1 MKSRFP
7 SLTPRSPFVRILS
20 WFVLAAALVPVSCSL
35 FGGGVR
41 PNLLV
46 ITVDSLR
53 FDALSRSLGAPA
65 TPHLQALEA
74 EGQHFTHCY
83 SHSPVALPAHVAL
96 FSARLPHQ
104 SGVIGNGMPIDP
116 EVTLLAE
123 WMKSRGYSTAAAV
136 SLASLWPPRAE
147 DLSSPNANRH
157 GPTGLERGFGSYAT
171 GDHEIAPA
179 SEVNARLLAQ
189 LDALPADQP
198 WFLFAQYSE
207 PRAPYEARTGTETR
221 ARVRLDGK
229 DIDQVVVS
237 ESGQWRR
244 ELELG
249 PGVHE
254 LVLLCDAPIEVL
266 RFDCHGPKERI
277 PERFAKGRAHEAAK
291 RIVIA
296 LENTTSEPV
305 ACTIDAWIHDV
316 PDVAQARSRY
326 RGEVEAVDAA
336 VGELVKGL
344 RERGVYDNTLIVF
357 TADHGEA
364 LGEHGYIGHGQGL
377 YDEVLRV
384 PLIVKP
390 QRGCG
395 GFQALSK
402 LEHAPFRQMDIV
414 PTALDLMGLRSL
426 PGAEGV
432 SLLAQ
437 SDRTHFAEI
446 HPPEAPNSILCRR
459 DERYKLVFTSGIERW
474 ELYDVTADTL
484 EVDNV
489 FEMQGHFRATWQSE
503 LRQLALNSPQAANAR
518 MGMTSKRPEHLKALG
533 Y

>member
-1 MKSRFP
+1 M
-7 SLTPRSPFVRILS
+7 RILT
-20 WFVLAAALVPVSCSL
+20 WFVLAAAFVPLSCSL
-35 FGGGVR
+35 FGGGSR

-53 FDALSRSLGAPA
+53 FDALSSSLGAPA
-65 TPHLQALEA
+65 TPHLHALEA
-74 EGQHFTHCY
+74 DGQHFTHCY

-104 SGVIGNGMPIDP
+104 SGVIGNGLPIDP
-116 EVTLLAE
+116 EVMLLAE

-147 DLSSPNANRH
+147 DLSQVSNKH
-157 GPTGLERGFGSYAT
+157 GPTGLERGFDSYAT
-171 GDHEIAPA
+171 ADHELAPA
-179 SEVNARLLAQ
+179 SEVNERLFAQ

-207 PRAPYEARTGTETR
+207 PRAPYEASTGTATR
-221 ARVRLDGK
+221 AKVRLDGRE
-229 DIDQVVVS
+229 IDELVVS
-237 ESGQWRR
+237 ESGLWRR
-244 ELELG
+244 ELDLK
-249 PGVHE
+249 PGLHE

-277 PERFAKGRAHEAAK
+277 PKHFVQGRVHEAAK

-296 LENTTSEPV
+296 LENTESETV
-305 ACTIDAWIHDV
+305 TCTIDAWIHDV
-316 PDVAQARSRY
+316 PGVAQARARY
-326 RGEVEAVDAA
+326 RSEVEAVDVA
-336 VGELVKGL
+336 VGELVRGL
-344 RERGVYDNTLIVF
+344 RQRGVYDNTLIVF

-364 LGEHGYIGHGQGL
+364 LGEHGFIGHDHAL

-390 QRGCG
+390 HRGCSD
-395 GFQALSK
+395 FQALSK
-402 LEHAPFRQMDIV
+402 LQHAPFRQMDIV

-426 PGAEGV
+426 PGAEGA
-432 SLLAQ
+432 SLLVE

-459 DERYKLVFTSGIERW
+459 DERYKLVFTSGAERW
-474 ELYDVTADTL
+474 ELFDVTADTL

-489 FEMQGHFRATWQSE
+489 FEVQGHFRAMWQSE
-503 LRQLALNSPQAANAR
+503 LRQLALESPQAANAR
-518 MGMTSKRPEHLKALG
+518 MGMTSRRPEHLKALG